1 MYLAQS
7 PRKTGAKCSS
17 CRVRGQRLSYRHSE
31 LGAKLEKKKA
41 RNVQAY
47 CSLFSLFSLFSGKG
61 KRKKKSIL
69 FFSFSLQQNQQGK
82 QKTYLVL
89 LSFWASHPTCLFVE
103 SGSTEQHAWPGS
115 PHPCPLLLRAPGGD
129 EPASWAGF
137 SPGPGKPPLQGLP
150 GAPSWW

>member
-1 MYLAQS
+1 MNLAQS

-61 KRKKKSIL
+61 KRKKKSLL
-69 FFSFSLQQNQQGK
+69 FFFFFTATKPTGK
-82 QKTYLVL
+82 AKSYLV
-89 LSFWASHPTCLFVE
+89 LSFWASHPMCLFVE
-103 SGSTEQHAWPGS
+103 SGSTDQHAWPGS
-115 PHPCPLLLRAPGGD
+115 AHPRPSSVESPRWGQAYILGWLL
-129 EPASWAGF
+129 
-137 SPGPGKPPLQGLP
+137 PGPWEA
-150 GAPSWW
+150 APARTSRCS